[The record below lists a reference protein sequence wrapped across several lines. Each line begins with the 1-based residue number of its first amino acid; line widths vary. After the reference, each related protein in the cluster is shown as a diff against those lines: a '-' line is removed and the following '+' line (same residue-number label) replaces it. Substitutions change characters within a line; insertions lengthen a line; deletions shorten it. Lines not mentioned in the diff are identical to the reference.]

1 MSDPI
6 HPKTSETQTKRS
18 SSKKTLLIGAVIII
32 AGAGLWRF
40 STRHTTTHLTADQT
54 TPVAVAAVT
63 RGDMPVIFTELG
75 TVIPI
80 TNVTVQTRVS
90 GYLMKVLYT
99 EGQEVKEGDLLEL
112 IDPRPYEAQL
122 KQYQGQ
128 LIADQAQLAQAR
140 MDYTRYLK
148 LQKHDAIDTQT
159 AQDQKYK
166 VEQLEGTVQAD
177 EGLIQTYKL
186 DIEYCHIYAPVSGR
200 IGIRA
205 VDRGNYVAA
214 GQTNG
219 LATLAQMSPISVIF
233 TVPQD
238 KLSTVWKTLRKEKTL
253 PVQIWD
259 SENAEK
265 LADGTVS
272 SLDSELDTSTGTVK
286 LRALLP
292 NADENLFPNQFVN
305 AHLIIRTEHNVLLM
319 PETAV
324 QTGPDGSYVYLTDAN
339 NTVHVQNVKLGTS
352 QDTTVVITD
361 GLKEGDKVVISGV
374 DHLRNGSR
382 ISIPANSPVKASGN
396 GQ

>member
-54 TPVAVAAVT
+54 TPVAIAAVT

-205 VDRGNYVAA
+205 VDRGNYVVA

-324 QTGPDGSYVYLTDAN
+324 QTGPDGSYVYLTDTN

-382 ISIPANSPVKASGN
+382 ISIPANSPAKASGN